1 MGDLRLIYSSYP
13 GKCRVCKTPH
23 AKGGAVWW
31 RKGEKG
37 VVCGACKPQERT
49 NAPTP
54 APTLTTTKRTTYV
67 PPKNARSRYA
77 KKPDSN
83 RTVRRFE
90 SWSEYVG
97 YVESETVKRVGRV
110 GRASMEPKSYAGGEF
125 FHTGSLPEALTM
137 AREGWTEPR
146 AKVDALVENIDSAI
160 IPTMRPAFETYWDV
174 SGGSVDVGA
183 YLSGEP
189 ECMIET
195 RLCEIAKPGK
205 VISILVNGFY
215 SAVTKESDI
224 TTRGAAIV
232 AFIDA
237 VERMQ
242 HSAEVWVEYPFAGIS
257 HLVRVKAAGE
267 RVDIDVL
274 MFILGNRDA
283 FRRVNFA
290 AQELE
295 PNGGRDLGCGK
306 NHNYGRPM
314 TLTCVEETKANV
326 TLETLA
332 YGTPTMDGKVWVK
345 EMLVN
350 VGLIREEGE

>member
-1 MGDLRLIYSSYP
+1 MGDLRLIYNLYP
-13 GKCRVCKTPH
+13 TAKCRQCRKGI
-23 AKGGAVWW
+23 AKGEACWY
-31 RKGEKG
+31 RKGERG
-37 VVCGACKPQERT
+37 VVCAVCKDQERT

-54 APTLTTTKRTTYV
+54 APTPTPTRTTTYK
-67 PPKNARSRYA
+67 PPKSARSRFTR
-77 KKPDSN
+77 KPDSN

-90 SWSEYVG
+90 SWDEYVG
-97 YVESETVKRVGRV
+97 YVESNLETVKRI
-110 GRASMEPKSYAGGEF
+110 GRASQEPKSYGGGKF
-125 FHTGSLPEALTM
+125 FHTDNLRDALTM
-137 AREGWTEPR
+137 AREGWNEPR
-146 AKVDALVENIDSAI
+146 ASIDALVENIDSAI
-160 IPTMRPAFETYWDV
+160 IPTMQPAFETYWDV

-195 RLCEIAKPGK
+195 RLHEIAKPGK

-215 SAVTKESDI
+215 SAATKESDI

-242 HSAEVWVEYPFAGIS
+242 HSAEVWVEYPFTGIS
-257 HLVRVKAAGE
+257 HLVKVKAAGE

-295 PNGGRDLGCGK
+295 PNGGRGLGCGD
-306 NHNYGRPM
+306 NNEYGYPM

-326 TLETLA
+326 TLETLV
-332 YGTPTMDGKVWVK
+332 YGNPCIDGKVWVR
-345 EMLVN
+345 EMLVE
-350 VGLIREEGE
+350 VGLIREEQ